1 MRIAVLQMTSG
12 IDPAENA
19 ATLTAAIAEA
29 AAGGATMIFTP
40 EMTGLLDQDRARAAR
55 HLRDAASD
63 EVLMAA
69 RKAAASTGIWVHLG
83 SLALRGERDD
93 GRLVNRAFV
102 IDGSGQIRATY
113 DKIHLFDVDLP
124 SGETWRESAVYAAG
138 DHAQIV
144 ETPLGS
150 LGLSIC
156 YDIRFPALFQKLS
169 AAGATLFAA
178 PAAFTVPTGH
188 AHWHT
193 LLRARA
199 IESACFLIAAAQ
211 TGRHADGRQT
221 FGHSLI
227 VDPWG
232 EVLLDMGEKPGLGF
246 ADLDLAKVDE
256 VRNRIPVIK
265 HRRTIAMSGVT
276 Q

>member
-19 ATLTAAIAEA
+19 ATLTAAIADA

-40 EMTGLLDQDRARAAR
+40 EMTGLLDRDRARAAH
-55 HLRDAASD
+55 HLRNAASD
-63 EVLMAA
+63 EVLAA
-69 RKAAASTGIWVHLG
+69 ACKAASNAGIWVHLG
-83 SLALRGERDD
+83 SLALIGERDD
-93 GRLVNRAFV
+93 GRLVNRGFV
-102 IDGSGQIRATY
+102 IAASGDVRATY

-124 SGETWRESAVYAAG
+124 TGETWRESAVYAAG
-138 DHAQIV
+138 DQPRIV
-144 ETPLGS
+144 DTPLGP

-156 YDIRFPALFQKLS
+156 YDIRFPALFQQLS
-169 AAGATLFAA
+169 ASGATIFAA

-199 IESACFLIAAAQ
+199 IESGCFLIAAAQ
-211 TGRHADGRQT
+211 TGQHADGRQT
-221 FGHSLI
+221 FGHSLV

-232 EVLLDMGEKPGLGF
+232 EVLLDMGEKPGLAF
-246 ADLDLAKVDE
+246 AELDMEKVE
-256 VRNRIPVIK
+256 QVRGRIPVIK
-265 HRRTIAMSGVT
+265 HRRTISAPEVSR
-276 Q
+276 